1 MHQAVARRKPALAAI
16 LIGGLLA
23 GTLDLTYA
31 IVFSGSHGVPAMRVM
46 QSVASGW
53 LGSAAYEG
61 GVPTAILGVLSH
73 YFIMFCAAAVFFAAS
88 RRFDFLVR
96 RPVISGVVFGLIMYA
111 VMTLVVLPLSAL
123 PNYKV
128 KFTDPVLVSANLF
141 VHMFFV
147 GVPISLAVRR
157 ASR

>member
-1 MHQAVARRKPALAAI
+1 MHQAVARHNPAVSAI
-16 LIGGLLA
+16 LLGGLIA

-61 GVPTAILGVLSH
+61 GVPTAVLGVLSH
-73 YFIMFCAAAVFFAAS
+73 YFIMFCAAATFFAAS
-88 RRFDFLVR
+88 RRFGFLVR
-96 RPVISGVVFGLIMYA
+96 RPLISGIVFGLIMYA
-111 VMTLVVLPLSAL
+111 VMSLAVLPLSAF
-123 PNYKV
+123 PHKV
-128 KFTDPVLVSANLF
+128 TFDNPTLVSANLF

-147 GVPISLAVRR
+147 GVPIAWAAKR

>member
-1 MHQAVARRKPALAAI
+1 MHQAVARRNPALSAI
-16 LIGGLLA
+16 LIGGLIA

-53 LGSAAYEG
+53 LGAAAYEG
-61 GVPTAILGVLSH
+61 GVPTAMLGVLSH
-73 YFIMFCAAAVFFAAS
+73 YFIMFLAATTFYIAS

-96 RPVISGVVFGLIMYA
+96 RPIISGIVFGLIMYA
-111 VMTLVVLPLSAL
+111 VMSLVVLPLSAF
-123 PNYKV
+123 PHKV
-128 KFTDPVLVSANLF
+128 TFNDPVLVSANLF

-147 GVPISLAVRR
+147 GVPIALATRR

>member
-1 MHQAVARRKPALAAI
+1 MHQAVARRKPALSAI
-16 LIGGLLA
+16 LIGGLIA

-73 YFIMFCAAAVFFAAS
+73 YFIMFCAAATFYAVS
-88 RRFDFLVR
+88 RQFDFLVR

-111 VMTLVVLPLSAL
+111 VMSLVVLPLSAF
-123 PNYKV
+123 PHKV
-128 KFTDPVLVSANLF
+128 TFTDRVLVSANLF

-157 ASR
+157 GSR

>member
-1 MHQAVARRKPALAAI
+1 MHQAVARRKPALSAI
-16 LIGGLLA
+16 LIGGLIA

-111 VMTLVVLPLSAL
+111 VMSLVVLPLSAF
-123 PNYKV
+123 PHKIT
-128 KFTDPVLVSANLF
+128 FTDPVLVSANLF

>member
-1 MHQAVARRKPALAAI
+1 MHQAAARRNPAISAI
-16 LIGGLLA
+16 LIGGLIA

-73 YFIMFCAAAVFFAAS
+73 YFIMFLAATTFYVAS
-88 RRFDFLVR
+88 GG
-96 RPVISGVVFGLIMYA
+96 STSWYA
-111 VMTLVVLPLSAL
+111 DRSFRASYSASSCTLVMTFVVLPLSAF
-123 PNYKV
+123 PHKV
-128 KFTDPVLVSANLF
+128 RLDDPVLICANLF

-147 GVPISLAVRR
+147 GVPIALVVRR

>member
-1 MHQAVARRKPALAAI
+1 MHQAVARRKPAWSGI
-16 LIGGLLA
+16 LIGGLIA

-31 IVFSGSHGVPAMRVM
+31 IVFSGFHGVPAMRIM

-73 YFIMFCAAAVFFAAS
+73 YSIMFSAATIFHVVS
-88 RRFDFLVR
+88 RRFDFLVL
-96 RPVISGVVFGLIMYA
+96 RPVISGVLFGLIMYL
-111 VMTLVVLPLSAL
+111 VMSFVVLPLSAF
-123 PNYKV
+123 PHKV
-128 KFTDPVLVSANLF
+128 NFHDPVLVSANLF

-147 GVPISLAVRR
+147 GLPISLANSR
-157 ASR
+157 AAR